1 LTTYSIAEAEIV
13 QQVGNVME
21 AHHTPLSS
29 AEVRVGV
36 LMAYNAEGAA
46 VKSGGYP
53 ARASIRVVPHKD
65 RVTKG
70 YDAEMVIDRMEWES
84 MRTEH
89 REALI
94 DHELMHLELKMK
106 KVKGPKGS
114 PPDHAID
121 RDDQG
126 RPKLKMR
133 NGDWDA
139 GVGFR
144 EVVAR
149 HGDYAPEFE
158 NLTRARSMAEAA
170 KGEGN
175 TN

>member
-1 LTTYSIAEAEIV
+1 MTTYSVAESDII
-13 QQVGNVME
+13 QQVNNVMQ

-36 LMAYNAEGAA
+36 LMAYNSEGAG

-53 ARASIRVVPHKD
+53 ALATIRIVPHKD

-70 YDAEMVIDRMEWES
+70 YDAEMVIDRMVWES
-84 MRTEH
+84 MRQQH

-94 DHELMHLELKMK
+94 DHELMHIELKMK

-114 PPDHAID
+114 PPDYAID

-133 NGDWDA
+133 KGDWNA
-139 GVGFR
+139 GDGFR

-149 HGDYAPEFE
+149 HGGYAPEFE

-170 KGEGN
+170 KSQ